1 MLNPVL
7 KIRHTINNVDFIG
20 FIHDRHLKGRD
31 VKERR
36 TTLYEKDKH

>member
-1 MLNPVL
+1 MLIPVL

-20 FIHDRHLKGRD
+20 FHHDRYLNGRD

-36 TTLYEKDKH
+36 TNPIGIR